1 MNPVPQ
7 PVPGYPIE
15 RCVNAYH
22 PNRAEPVPV
31 GHQYWFADRHF
42 AGGNTVKLSAVRPG
56 QRMHEPH
63 RHAEDEFMFVLEGT
77 GEFTLDD
84 DRRVVG
90 PLTSLYCP
98 SWHLHGLRNCGDTV
112 LKYLVLR
119 KEPVAADPSALSRG
133 G

>member
-1 MNPVPQ
+1 MNANCT
-7 PVPGYPIE
+7 PVPGYPMD
-15 RCVNAYH
+15 RCVSTYA
-22 PNRAEPVPV
+22 PERSEPVPA

-42 AGGNTVKLSAVRPG
+42 AGGNTVKLSAVGPG
-56 QRMHEPH
+56 RRMHEPH

-84 DRRVVG
+84 ETRVVG

-119 KEPVAADPSALSRG
+119 KEPLPATAGRE
-133 G
+133 

>member
-1 MNPVPQ
+1 MNQLPHPVS
-7 PVPGYPIE
+7 GYPIE

-22 PNRAEPVPV
+22 PDRAESVPV
-31 GHQYWFADRHF
+31 GHQYWFADRSF

-77 GEFTLDD
+77 GEFALDD

-119 KEPVAADPSALSRG
+119 KEPLPAT
-133 G
+133 

>member
-1 MNPVPQ
+1 MPPSDEVQ
-7 PVPGYPIE
+7 PVPGYPID

-22 PNRAEPVPV
+22 PERAEPVPV

-42 AGGNTVKLSAVRPG
+42 AGGNTVKLSAVAPG

-77 GEFTLDD
+77 GEFTLDNE
-84 DRRVVG
+84 RRTVG

-98 SWHLHGLRNCGDTV
+98 SWHLHGLRNSGTTV

-119 KEPVAADPSALSRG
+119 KEPPAPA
-133 G
+133 

>member
-1 MNPVPQ
+1 MNPNP
-7 PVPGYPIE
+7 PGRPGPGYPTA
-15 RCVNAYH
+15 RWANAYS
-22 PNRAEPVPV
+22 PARAEPGPA

-56 QRMHEPH
+56 ERMHEPH

-77 GEFTLDD
+77 GEFTLDE

-119 KEPVAADPSALSRG
+119 KEPAIAP
-133 G
+133 